1 MQYKVKKL
9 DNNLRIATYNMPYVD
24 SVAVSIWVK
33 TGSRRENEVNSGI
46 SHFLEHMAFKG
57 TKTKT
62 AKQIAESFD
71 DIGSKVNAFTSREAT
86 CYHAKVL
93 KENLNTVCEILADIL
108 QNSTFPEEEL
118 EKEREVILQEIAMTN
133 DTPDDIIFDHFQE
146 TAFPN
151 QPIGRPILGRIKNV
165 KSITSQDLKNY
176 VANEYRTGNIVI
188 SFAGKITEDESLNLA
203 QKYFGNFP
211 IGEEH
216 TFESA
221 KYEGGLFHKQKDL
234 EQVHMVLGFDSAS
247 YNDKDFYTINILA
260 SILGG
265 GMSSKLF
272 QKIRE
277 EMGLVYSIYSFLSA
291 NSDSGV
297 FNIYA
302 GTTPENAQT
311 VIKTTTEELL
321 KATKNITSEELKRAI
336 SQYKASIL
344 MSMES
349 NYSMSRK
356 MGSDLLC
363 FGKIKT
369 KEEILDELNSINIH
383 VLHNSMERTL
393 SKSKPTIAT
402 IGNVE
407 NAVDYDKYIESL
419 KA

>member
-1 MQYKVKKL
+1 MYKVKKL
-9 DNNLRIATYNMPYVD
+9 DNNLRIATHNMPYVD
-24 SVAVSIWVK
+24 SIAVSIWVK
-33 TGSRRENEVNSGI
+33 TGSRRENEANSGI

-57 TKTKT
+57 TKNKT

-71 DIGSKVNAFTSREAT
+71 NIGGKVNAFTSREIT

-93 KENLNTVCEILADIL
+93 KEDIDTACEILSDIL

-133 DTPDDIIFDHFQE
+133 DAPDDIIFDYFQE

-151 QPIGRPILGRIKNV
+151 QAIGRPILGSIKNV
-165 KSITSQDLKNY
+165 KSISSQDLKNY
-176 VANEYRTGNIVI
+176 VANEYKTGNIVI
-188 SFAGKITEDESLNLA
+188 SFAGKITPEEALKLT

-216 TFESA
+216 AFESA
-221 KYEGGLFHKQKDL
+221 KYQGGLFHKKKDL
-234 EQVHMVLGFDSAS
+234 EQVHIVLGFDSTS
-247 YNDKDFYTINILA
+247 YNDPDFYTTNVLA

-277 EMGLVYSIYSFLSA
+277 EMGLVYSISSFLSA

-297 FNIYA
+297 FNVYA
-302 GTTPENAQT
+302 GTTPENAQK

-336 SQYKASIL
+336 AQYKSSIL

-363 FGKIKT
+363 FGKIRT
-369 KEEILDELNSINIH
+369 KEEILDALNSINTQA
-383 VLHNSMERTL
+383 LHHSMEKTL

-407 NAVDYDKYIESL
+407 SVVEYDKFIESL
-419 KA
+419 KG